1 MMFQRPIIAFLTL
14 VASVAIT
21 GCTITTGDGPIV
33 EKTIEMEPF
42 HSVNIDGSFDVFIS
56 QAVSQSVVVATQSN
70 ILEHFKMN
78 VMDGVL
84 YLSMAPGSYM
94 SYDLAV
100 KVAMPIVSSIELDG
114 SGDVEIGTFVGLHDL
129 SVKLDGSGDIK
140 GTGALEVLS
149 EATIDLQGSGD
160 IELTLKAKQVELI
173 LDGSGDIEV
182 TGQTNKLVANLNGSG
197 DIDAME
203 LESID
208 SDANLDGS
216 GKIKVFA
223 SGKLKASLQGS
234 GDIRYDGKPD
244 VEAKIDG
251 SGTIQAD

>member
-1 MMFQRPIIAFLTL
+1 MILQRPIIAMLIL

-21 GCTITTGDGPIV
+21 GCSITTGDGPVV

-42 HSVNIDGSFDVFIS
+42 HSVSIDGSFDVIIS
-56 QAVSQSVVVATQSN
+56 QTVSQSVVVATQSN

-84 YLSMAPGSYM
+84 YLSMEPGSYIG
-94 SYDLAV
+94 YDLTV
-100 KVAMPIVSSIELDG
+100 KLGMPTVSHIELDG
-114 SGDVEIGTFVGLHDL
+114 SGDVSIGTFVGIQNLFT
-129 SVKLDGSGDIK
+129 KLDGSGDIK

-149 EATIDLQGSGD
+149 EATIHLQGSGD
-160 IELTLKAKQVELI
+160 IELTLKAKEVELI
-173 LDGSGDIEV
+173 LDGSGDMEII
-182 TGQTNKLVANLNGSG
+182 GQTNKLVANLNGSG

-208 SDANLDGS
+208 CDANLDGS

-223 SGKLKASLQGS
+223 SRKLKANLQGS

>member
-1 MMFQRPIIAFLTL
+1 
-14 VASVAIT
+14 
-21 GCTITTGDGPIV
+21 
-33 EKTIEMEPF
+33 MEPF
-42 HSVNIDGSFDVFIS
+42 HSINVDGSFNVFIS
-56 QAVSQSVVVATQSN
+56 QAVSQSVVVATQEN
-70 ILEHFKMN
+70 ILEHFKMS

-100 KVAMPIVSSIELDG
+100 KLAMPTVSSMEMEG
-114 SGDVEIGTFVGLHDL
+114 SGDVEIGTFVGIQNLT
-129 SVKLDGSGDIK
+129 VKLDGSGDVK
-140 GTGALEVLS
+140 GTGVLEVLS
-149 EATIDLQGSGD
+149 EATINLQGSGD
-160 IELTLKAKQVELI
+160 IELKLKAKDVELI
-173 LDGSGDIEV
+173 LDGSGDIDV

-203 LESID
+203 LEAID
-208 SDANLDGS
+208 CEAKLDGS

-223 SGKLKASLQGS
+223 SSMLKANLQGS
-234 GDIRYDGKPD
+234 GDIRYDGKPE